1 MSSMLNQNSL
11 FIADHTIY
19 WPEKYEQVVEYLKNG
34 TGTGTNHQSLYKM
47 NVEVIVLAA
56 CIGLKHN
63 NALDLPSEKKEI
75 ALSTFNQHGF
85 GVYLFLIP
93 MLSEKQVSVDYFRN
107 KDEEKR
113 AISIFE
119 KYAAGGLEILN
130 ERLVTRS
137 MDSPYLF
144 TSDLLSNR
152 GDDIREVSIELF

>member
-113 AISIFE
+113 ANSIFE
-119 KYAAGGLEILN
+119 KYAAG
-130 ERLVTRS
+130 
-137 MDSPYLF
+137 
-144 TSDLLSNR
+144 

>member
-1 MSSMLNQNSL
+1 MTSMLNQNSL

-34 TGTGTNHQSLYKM
+34 TGTGPNHQSLYKM

-152 GDDIREVSIELF
+152 DDGIREVSIELF